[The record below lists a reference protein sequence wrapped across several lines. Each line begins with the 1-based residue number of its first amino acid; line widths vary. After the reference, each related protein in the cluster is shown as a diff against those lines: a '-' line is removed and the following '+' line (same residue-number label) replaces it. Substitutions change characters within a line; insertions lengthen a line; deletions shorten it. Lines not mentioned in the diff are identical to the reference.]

1 MMDKIKK
8 PKLYKTLNV
17 FLWKWL
23 KPVYDSGSISTLVDF
38 DSICNNRDNFC
49 GCFLLTSS
57 NSFFA
62 GLISLHLVLF
72 WMFGLWSL
80 TVIKTGRLELHFL
93 FSLGLSDSAIF
104 SVYLSI
110 LCLKSDSHLP
120 NFFLFICFNDSPWKM
135 TKNVFYFILK
145 ALFVLKIFKFLPWL
159 FGHVEET
166 VWLERCG

>member
-1 MMDKIKK
+1 MSNFSK
-8 PKLYKTLNV
+8 
-17 FLWKWL
+17 
-23 KPVYDSGSISTLVDF
+23 
-38 DSICNNRDNFC
+38 RDLPFC
-49 GCFLLTSS
+49 GSDLNQSLTVVVFRHWLTMMVFATFMIIFSRSFLLVSPNSLFEGLSS
-57 NSFFA
+57 R
-62 GLISLHLVLF
+62 HLVLF

-166 VWLERCG
+166 AWLERCG